1 MTHLGKSP
9 LHVQEA
15 SLALLST
22 SMFISSTLPKND
34 SIKEKIA
41 VDKTFGLKNK
51 NKSKACA
58 LLPARHV
65 EHDVTTIC

>member
-1 MTHLGKSP
+1 M
-9 LHVQEA
+9 
-15 SLALLST
+15 
-22 SMFISSTLPKND
+22 SSTLPKND

-51 NKSKACA
+51 NKSKAWA
-58 LLPARHV
+58 LLPTRHV